1 VAKFEVHD
9 VMRLPGRPAGP
20 AVVFIGRIIEG
31 KVGAGMKLWIEAHPR
46 LYITCSIEAV
56 ENMDGACEG
65 ESIVGLLCPES
76 GKTDPNYYSNMCP
89 PGTVIEV
96 IDLSDDVDDDGD

>member
-9 VMRLPGRPAGP
+9 VKRLPGRLAGP
-20 AVVFIGRIIEG
+20 AVVFVGRIVEG

-46 LYITCSIEAV
+46 LFITCSIDSV
-56 ENMDGACEG
+56 ENMDGTSAA
-65 ESIVGLLCPES
+65 ESVLGLRCLEPV
-76 GKTDPNYYSNMCP
+76 KADPNYYSNLCP

-96 IDLSDDVDDDGD
+96 IDLSADVDDVAD